1 MTNFDQTHRPDTPQS
16 GRDNDPTRRR
26 FLKQSSVASAALTLG
41 LAADAVAD
49 SSSLSEMINVG
60 IVGTGGRGGG
70 AARDT
75 LAINP
80 NVRLIAMADL
90 YPEKCHSMRKSLAR
104 RYDQRVAVDD
114 KNIFGGLD
122 GYRNVL
128 DHPDVDIVLLTTPPG
143 FRPSYLA
150 EAVAAGKHVFAEKP
164 TCVDPVG
171 YRICLEADRAARA
184 QGTAIVTG
192 TQYRRQ
198 KNYMEVMRQIHEGAI
213 GDVVSATSRYCTSG
227 IWNRPRKPGMSDA
240 EYQLYNWM
248 HFIWLSGDQIVE
260 QAVHNID
267 AMNWLMGGPPVAAY
281 GSGGRFTRP
290 TGSQMWDNVSI
301 DYAYPDNRLLSF
313 QCRQIPHTKGENGS
327 VVYGTEGIATIGAAN
342 KGASIIDRSGRQVW
356 SMKGD
361 INAAYQQEH
370 KDLVD
375 SIRAGKPI
383 VELAETADSSLT
395 AVMGRLA
402 AYTGQ
407 RVDWKFVTQ
416 QSTLDLFP
424 DKLSLDGS
432 LPIASYAV
440 PGVTK
445 LI

>member
-1 MTNFDQTHRPDTPQS
+1 MTTPKQS
-16 GRDNDPTRRR
+16 NGVEQQSPQNELDFSRRR
-26 FLKQSSVASAALTLG
+26 FLKQGTVASAAVTMGLTTE
-41 LAADAVAD
+41 AEAE
-49 SSSLSEMINVG
+49 SSSAIETINIGV
-60 IVGTGGRGGG
+60 VGTGGRGGG

-75 LAINP
+75 LSVNP
-80 NVRLIAMADL
+80 NVRIIAMADL
-90 YPEKCHSMRKSLAR
+90 YPKKCHSMRKSLAR
-104 RYDQRVAVDD
+104 RYDERVSVDD

-122 GYRNVL
+122 SYRRVL
-128 DHPDVDIVLLTTPPG
+128 EHPDIDIVLLTTPPG

-198 KNYMEVMRQIHEGAI
+198 KNYMEVMRRIHEGQI
-213 GDVVSATSRYCTSG
+213 GDVISATSRYCTSG

-290 TGSQMWDNVSI
+290 AGSQMWDNVSI
-301 DYAYPDNRLLSF
+301 DYAYPNNRLLSF

-327 VVYGTEGIATIGAAN
+327 IVYGTDGIATIGAAN
-342 KGASIIDRSGRQVW
+342 KGASIRDRAGKEIW

-407 RVDWKFVTQ
+407 QVDWDFITQ
-416 QSTLDLFP
+416 QSMLDLFP
-424 DKLSLDGS
+424 KDLKLDES
-432 LPIASYAV
+432 LPMDSYAV

>member
-1 MTNFDQTHRPDTPQS
+1 MTTPQPNHGS
-16 GRDNDPTRRR
+16 NPPQPVSDPDHSRRQ
-26 FLKQSSVASAALTLG
+26 FLKQGSVASAALTMG
-41 LAADAVAD
+41 VATEALAKN
-49 SSSLSEMINVG
+49 SSPNETINVG

-75 LAINP
+75 LEINP
-80 NVRLIAMADL
+80 DVRLIAMADI

-104 RYDQRVAVDD
+104 RYDKRVAVDD

-122 GYRNVL
+122 GYRQVL

-248 HFIWLSGDQIVE
+248 HFIWLSGDQIVQ

-301 DYAYPDNRLLSF
+301 DYAYPENRFLSF

-327 VVYGTEGIATIGAAN
+327 VVYGTDGIATIGAAN
-342 KGASIIDRSGRQVW
+342 KGASIIDRSGKELW

-375 SIRAGKPI
+375 SIRAGIPI

-407 RVDWKFVTQ
+407 RVDWEFITQ

-424 DKLSLDGS
+424 ETLSLDDS

>member
-1 MTNFDQTHRPDTPQS
+1 MTRPN
-16 GRDNDPTRRR
+16 GPTKKPTTTESTTDDLSRRS
-26 FLKQSSVASAALTLG
+26 FLRQGSALSAAASLGIAASSARGDSVAETL
-41 LAADAVAD
+41 
-49 SSSLSEMINVG
+49 NVG

-75 LAINP
+75 LSINP

-90 YPEKCHSMRKSLAR
+90 YPEKCHSMRKKLTR
-104 RYDQRVAVDD
+104 RYSDRMAVTDE
-114 KNIFGGLD
+114 NIFGGLD
-122 GYRNVL
+122 GYRHVIE
-128 DHPDVDIVLLTTPPG
+128 HPNVDIVLLTTPPG
-143 FRPSYLA
+143 FRPSYLK
-150 EAVAAGKHVFAEKP
+150 EAVDAGKHVFAEKP
-164 TCVDPVG
+164 TCVDPAG
-171 YRICLEADRAARA
+171 YRVCLEADRKARA

-198 KNYMEVMRQIHEGAI
+198 KNYMEVMRRIHEGAI
-213 GDVVSATSRYCTSG
+213 GDVISATSRYCTSG

-267 AMNWLMGGPPVAAY
+267 AMNWLMGGPPDTAY

-290 TGSQMWDNVSI
+290 KGSQMWDSVAI
-301 DYAYPDNRLLSF
+301 DYAYPGDRLLSF
-313 QCRQIPHTKGENGS
+313 QCRQIPHTQGENGS
-327 VVYGTEGIATIGAAN
+327 IVYGSEGIAIIGAAN
-342 KGASIIDRSGRQVW
+342 KGASITDRAGKEIW

-361 INAAYQQEH
+361 INAAYRQEH

-375 SIRAGKPI
+375 SISAGKPI
-383 VELAETADSSLT
+383 VELAETAASSLT

-402 AYTGQ
+402 AYTGEQ
-407 RVDWKFVTQ
+407 VDWDFVAQ

-424 DKLSLDGS
+424 KELKIDES

-445 LI
+445 LT

>member
-1 MTNFDQTHRPDTPQS
+1 MTTPKQS
-16 GRDNDPTRRR
+16 NEVEQQSPQNELDFSRRR
-26 FLKQSSVASAALTLG
+26 FLKQGTVASAAVTMGLTTE
-41 LAADAVAD
+41 AKAE
-49 SSSLSEMINVG
+49 SSSAIETINIGV
-60 IVGTGGRGGG
+60 VGTGGRGGG

-75 LAINP
+75 LSVNP
-80 NVRLIAMADL
+80 NVRIIAMADL
-90 YPEKCHSMRKSLAR
+90 YPKKCHSMRKSLAR
-104 RYDQRVAVDD
+104 RYDERVSVDD
-114 KNIFGGLD
+114 ENIFGGLD
-122 GYRNVL
+122 GYRRVL
-128 DHPDVDIVLLTTPPG
+128 EHPDVDIVLLTTPPG

-198 KNYMEVMRQIHEGAI
+198 KNYMEVMRRIHEGQI
-213 GDVVSATSRYCTSG
+213 GDVISATSRYCTSG

-290 TGSQMWDNVSI
+290 AGSQMWDNVSI

-327 VVYGTEGIATIGAAN
+327 IVYGTDGIATIGAAN
-342 KGASIIDRSGRQVW
+342 KGASIRDRAGKEIW

-407 RVDWKFVTQ
+407 QVDWDFITQ
-416 QSTLDLFP
+416 QSMLDLFP
-424 DKLSLDGS
+424 KDLKLDES
-432 LPIASYAV
+432 LPMDSYAV

>member
-1 MTNFDQTHRPDTPQS
+1 MTTPKQSNEVEQQPPQNEPDFS
-16 GRDNDPTRRR
+16 RRR
-26 FLKQSSVASAALTLG
+26 FLKQGTVASAAVTMGLTTE
-41 LAADAVAD
+41 AKAE
-49 SSSLSEMINVG
+49 SSSAIETINIGV
-60 IVGTGGRGGG
+60 VGTGGRGGG

-75 LAINP
+75 LSVNP
-80 NVRLIAMADL
+80 NVRIIAMADL
-90 YPEKCHSMRKSLAR
+90 YPKKCHSMRKSLAR
-104 RYDQRVAVDD
+104 RYDERVSVDD
-114 KNIFGGLD
+114 ENIFGGLD
-122 GYRNVL
+122 GYRRVL
-128 DHPDVDIVLLTTPPG
+128 EHPDVDIVLLTTPPG

-198 KNYMEVMRQIHEGAI
+198 KNYMEVMRRIHEGQI
-213 GDVVSATSRYCTSG
+213 GDVISATSRYCTSG

-327 VVYGTEGIATIGAAN
+327 IVYGTDGIATIGAAN
-342 KGASIIDRSGRQVW
+342 KGASIRDRAGKEIW

-407 RVDWKFVTQ
+407 QVDWDFITQ
-416 QSTLDLFP
+416 QSMLDLFP
-424 DKLSLDGS
+424 KDLKLDES
-432 LPIASYAV
+432 LPMDSYAV

>member
-1 MTNFDQTHRPDTPQS
+1 MTTPQRS
-16 GRDNDPTRRR
+16 SLADEQRVQKVHDVSRRR
-26 FLKQSSVASAALTLG
+26 FLKQGSLASAAVTIG
-41 LAADAVAD
+41 LASEAKAKK
-49 SSSLSEMINVG
+49 SSALETINIG

-75 LAINP
+75 LSINP
-80 NVRLIAMADL
+80 NVRIIAMSDL
-90 YPEKCHSMRKSLAR
+90 YPEKCQSMRKSLAR
-104 RYDQRVAVDD
+104 RFNERVAVQDE
-114 KNIFGGLD
+114 NIFGGLD
-122 GYRNVL
+122 GYRRVL
-128 DHPDVDIVLLTTPPG
+128 EHPDVDLVLLTTPPG
-143 FRPSYLA
+143 FRPPYVA

-164 TCVDPVG
+164 TCVDPTG
-171 YRICLEADRAARA
+171 YRVCLEADRQARK

-198 KNYMEVMRQIHEGAI
+198 KNYMEVMRRIHEGQI
-213 GDVVSATSRYCTSG
+213 GDVISATSRYCTSG

-267 AMNWLMGGPPVAAY
+267 AMNWLMGGPPLRAY

-290 TGSQMWDNVSI
+290 AGSQMWDNVSI

-327 VVYGTEGIATIGAAN
+327 IVYGTEGVASIGAAN
-342 KGASIIDRSGRQVW
+342 KGASLHDRSGKEIW

-375 SIRAGKPI
+375 SIRAGSPI

-407 RVDWKFVTQ
+407 RVDWDFVTQ
-416 QSTLDLFP
+416 KSVLDLFP
-424 DKLSLDGS
+424 KELKMDES
-432 LPIASYAV
+432 LPVASYAV

>member
-1 MTNFDQTHRPDTPQS
+1 MTTPKQS
-16 GRDNDPTRRR
+16 NEVEQQSPQNELDFSRRR
-26 FLKQSSVASAALTLG
+26 FLKQGTVASAAVTMGLTTE
-41 LAADAVAD
+41 AKAE
-49 SSSLSEMINVG
+49 SSSAIETINIGV
-60 IVGTGGRGGG
+60 VGTGGRGGG

-75 LAINP
+75 LSVNP
-80 NVRLIAMADL
+80 NVRIIAMADL
-90 YPEKCHSMRKSLAR
+90 YPKKCHSMRKSLAR
-104 RYDQRVAVDD
+104 RYDERVSVDD
-114 KNIFGGLD
+114 ENIFGGLD
-122 GYRNVL
+122 GYRRVL
-128 DHPDVDIVLLTTPPG
+128 EHPDVDIVLLTTPPG

-198 KNYMEVMRQIHEGAI
+198 KNYMEVMRRIHEGQI
-213 GDVVSATSRYCTSG
+213 GDVISATSRYCTSG

-327 VVYGTEGIATIGAAN
+327 IVYGTDGIATIGAAN
-342 KGASIIDRSGRQVW
+342 KGASIRDRAGKEIW

-407 RVDWKFVTQ
+407 QVDWDFITQ
-416 QSTLDLFP
+416 QSMLDLFP
-424 DKLSLDGS
+424 KDLKLDES
-432 LPIASYAV
+432 LPMDSYAV

>member
-1 MTNFDQTHRPDTPQS
+1 MNFDQTHRPDTPQS

-49 SSSLSEMINVG
+49 SSSPSEMINVG

>member
-1 MTNFDQTHRPDTPQS
+1 MMNFDQTHRPDTPQS

-49 SSSLSEMINVG
+49 SSSPSEMINVG

>member
-41 LAADAVAD
+41 LAAEAVAD
-49 SSSLSEMINVG
+49 SSSPSEMINVG

>member
-1 MTNFDQTHRPDTPQS
+1 MTTPKQS
-16 GRDNDPTRRR
+16 NGVEQQSPQIELDFSRRR
-26 FLKQSSVASAALTLG
+26 FLKQSTVASAAVTMGLTTE
-41 LAADAVAD
+41 AKAE
-49 SSSLSEMINVG
+49 SSSAIETINIGV
-60 IVGTGGRGGG
+60 VGTGGRGGG

-75 LAINP
+75 LSVNP
-80 NVRLIAMADL
+80 NVRIIAMADL
-90 YPEKCHSMRKSLAR
+90 YPKKCHSMRKSLAR
-104 RYDQRVAVDD
+104 RYDERVSVDD

-122 GYRNVL
+122 GYRRVL
-128 DHPDVDIVLLTTPPG
+128 EHPDVDIVLLTTPPG

-198 KNYMEVMRQIHEGAI
+198 KNYMEVMRRIHEGQI
-213 GDVVSATSRYCTSG
+213 GDVISATSRYCTSG

-327 VVYGTEGIATIGAAN
+327 IVYGTDGIATIGAAN
-342 KGASIIDRSGRQVW
+342 KGASIRDRAGKEIW

-407 RVDWKFVTQ
+407 QVDWDFITQ
-416 QSTLDLFP
+416 QSMLDLFP
-424 DKLSLDGS
+424 KDLKLDES
-432 LPIASYAV
+432 LPMDSYAV

>member
-1 MTNFDQTHRPDTPQS
+1 MTTPKQS
-16 GRDNDPTRRR
+16 NGVEQQSPQNELDFSRRR
-26 FLKQSSVASAALTLG
+26 FLKQGTVASAAVTMGLTTE
-41 LAADAVAD
+41 AKAE
-49 SSSLSEMINVG
+49 SSSAIETINIGV
-60 IVGTGGRGGG
+60 VGTGGRGGG

-75 LAINP
+75 LSVNP
-80 NVRLIAMADL
+80 NVRIIAMADL
-90 YPEKCHSMRKSLAR
+90 YPKKCHSMRKSLAR
-104 RYDQRVAVDD
+104 RYDERVSVDD

-122 GYRNVL
+122 SYRRVL
-128 DHPDVDIVLLTTPPG
+128 ERPDIDIVLLTTPPG

-198 KNYMEVMRQIHEGAI
+198 KNYMEVMRRIHEGQI
-213 GDVVSATSRYCTSG
+213 GDVISATSRYCTSG

-290 TGSQMWDNVSI
+290 AGSQMWDNVSI

-327 VVYGTEGIATIGAAN
+327 IVYGTDGIATIGAAN
-342 KGASIIDRSGRQVW
+342 KGASIRDRAGKEIW

-395 AVMGRLA
+395 ATNR
-402 AYTGQ
+402 
-407 RVDWKFVTQ
+407 RVGGDCR
-416 QSTLDLFP
+416 
-424 DKLSLDGS
+424 
-432 LPIASYAV
+432 
-440 PGVTK
+440 
-445 LI
+445 

>member
-49 SSSLSEMINVG
+49 SSSPSEMINVG

>member
-1 MTNFDQTHRPDTPQS
+1 MGKNNPAENFRSTDSDLS
-16 GRDNDPTRRR
+16 RRGFIR
-26 FLKQSSVASAALTLG
+26 TGTAVSAAVAAGFSATL
-41 LAADAVAD
+41 AEADVAG
-49 SSSLSEMINVG
+49 SSPLEAINIG

-70 AARDT
+70 AGHDT
-75 LAINP
+75 LTINP
-80 NVRLIAMADL
+80 GVRLVAMADL
-90 YPEKCHSMRKSLAR
+90 YPERCHSMRNSLSR
-104 RYDQRVAVDD
+104 RHGERVAVADD
-114 KNIFGGLD
+114 KIYGGLE
-122 GYRNVL
+122 GYRQL
-128 DHPDVDIVLLTTPPG
+128 IEDPGVDLVILATPPG
-143 FRPSYLA
+143 FRPAHIA
-150 EAVAAGKHVFAEKP
+150 EAVEAGKHVFAEKP
-164 TCVDPVG
+164 VCVDPAG
-171 YRICLEADRAARA
+171 YRTCLAAHQQAER

-198 KNYMEVMRQIHEGAI
+198 KNYLEVIKRIHEGQI
-213 GDVVSATSRYCTSG
+213 GDVISATSRYCTSG

-248 HFIWLSGDQIVE
+248 HFVWLSGDQIVE

-267 AMNWLMGGPPVAAY
+267 AMNWVMGGPPQTVY

-290 TGSQMWDNVSI
+290 VGSQMWDSVAV
-301 DYAYPDNRLLSF
+301 DYEYPGGRILSF

-327 VVYGTEGIATIGAAN
+327 VIYGTEGIAHIGAAN
-342 KGASIIDRSGRQVW
+342 KGASIHNRSGKELW
-356 SMKGD
+356 SMKGN

-375 SIRAGKPI
+375 SIRAGTPI
-383 VELAETADSSLT
+383 VELSETADSSLT

-407 RVDWKFVTQ
+407 EVDWDFVTER
-416 QSTLDLFP
+416 SELDLFP
-424 DKLSLDGS
+424 KDLTMNGPL
-432 LPIASYAV
+432 ASPSHAV

>member
-1 MTNFDQTHRPDTPQS
+1 MTIPEQPILADQKHVQKGHDFS
-16 GRDNDPTRRR
+16 RRR
-26 FLKQSSVASAALTLG
+26 FLKQSSITSAAVTIG
-41 LAADAVAD
+41 LASDGKAASPSALE
-49 SSSLSEMINVG
+49 SINIGV
-60 IVGTGGRGGG
+60 IGTGGRGGG

-75 LAINP
+75 LSINP
-80 NVRLIAMADL
+80 DVRIIAMADL
-90 YPEKCHSMRKSLAR
+90 YPEKCRSVRKSLSR
-104 RYDQRVAVDD
+104 RYEDRVSVDY

-128 DHPDVDIVLLTTPPG
+128 EHPDVDVVLLTTPPG
-143 FRPSYLA
+143 FRPPYLA

-198 KNYMEVMRQIHEGAI
+198 KNYMEVMRRIHEGQI
-213 GDVVSATSRYCTSG
+213 GDVISATSRYCTSG

-290 TGSQMWDNVSI
+290 TGSQMWDNISI
-301 DYAYPDNRLLSF
+301 DYAYPNDRLLSF
-313 QCRQIPHTKGENGS
+313 QCRQIPNTKGENGS
-327 VVYGTEGIATIGAAN
+327 IVYGTDGIATIGAAN
-342 KGASIIDRSGRQVW
+342 KGASIQDRSGKKIW

-407 RVDWKFVTQ
+407 KVDWEFVTNN
-416 QSTLDLFP
+416 SVLDLFP
-424 DKLSLDGS
+424 KDLNINDS
-432 LPIASYAV
+432 LPMNSYAV

>member
-1 MTNFDQTHRPDTPQS
+1 MTTPKQS
-16 GRDNDPTRRR
+16 NGVEQQSPQIELDFSRRR
-26 FLKQSSVASAALTLG
+26 FLKQSTVASAAVTMGLTTE
-41 LAADAVAD
+41 AKAE
-49 SSSLSEMINVG
+49 SSSAIETINIGV
-60 IVGTGGRGGG
+60 VGTGGRGGG

-75 LAINP
+75 LSVNP
-80 NVRLIAMADL
+80 NVRIIAMADL
-90 YPEKCHSMRKSLAR
+90 YPKKCHSMRKSLAR
-104 RYDQRVAVDD
+104 RYDKRVSVDD

-122 GYRNVL
+122 GYQRIL
-128 DHPDVDIVLLTTPPG
+128 EHPDVDIVLLTTPPG
-143 FRPSYLA
+143 FRPAYLA

-198 KNYMEVMRQIHEGAI
+198 KNYMEVMRRIHEGQI
-213 GDVVSATSRYCTSG
+213 GDVISATSRYCTSG

-290 TGSQMWDNVSI
+290 AGSQMWDNVSI

-327 VVYGTEGIATIGAAN
+327 IVYGTDGIATIGAAN
-342 KGASIIDRSGRQVW
+342 KGASIRDRAGKEIW

-407 RVDWKFVTQ
+407 QVDWDFITQ
-416 QSTLDLFP
+416 QSMLDLFP
-424 DKLSLDGS
+424 KDLKLDES
-432 LPIASYAV
+432 LPMASYAV

>member
-1 MTNFDQTHRPDTPQS
+1 MTNFDQTHRPDIPQS

-49 SSSLSEMINVG
+49 SSSPSEMINVG

>member
-1 MTNFDQTHRPDTPQS
+1 MKTPQPNHELNPPQPIS
-16 GRDNDPTRRR
+16 GPDHSRRR
-26 FLKQSSVASAALTLG
+26 FLKQGSVASAALTMG
-41 LAADAVAD
+41 VATEVMAKN
-49 SSSLSEMINVG
+49 SAPSETINVG

-80 NVRLIAMADL
+80 DVRLIAMADV

-104 RYDQRVAVDD
+104 RYDKRVAVDD
-114 KNIFGGLD
+114 KNIYGGLD
-122 GYRNVL
+122 GYRRVL

-143 FRPSYLA
+143 FRPSYTS

-164 TCVDPVG
+164 TCVDPIG

-198 KNYMEVMRQIHEGAI
+198 KNYMDVMQKIHEGAI
-213 GDVVSATSRYCTSG
+213 GNVVSATSRYCTSG
-227 IWNRPRKPGMSDA
+227 IWNRPRKPGMGEA

-301 DYAYPDNRLLSF
+301 DYAYPENRFLSF

-327 VVYGTEGIATIGAAN
+327 VVYGTDGIATIGAAN
-342 KGASIIDRSGRQVW
+342 KGASIIDRSGKEVW

-407 RVDWKFVTQ
+407 RVDWEFVTQ
-416 QSTLDLFP
+416 QSMLDLFP
-424 DKLSLDGS
+424 EKLSLDAS

>member
-1 MTNFDQTHRPDTPQS
+1 MTPTQTNYRSNLPQS
-16 GRDNDPTRRR
+16 AGAPDHARRR
-26 FLKQSSVASAALTLG
+26 FLKQSSVASAAVTLG
-41 LAADAVAD
+41 LATEVVAE
-49 SSSLSEMINVG
+49 SSSPNESLNVG

-104 RYDQRVAVDD
+104 RYDKRVAVDD
-114 KNIFGGLD
+114 KNIFAGLD
-122 GYRNVL
+122 GYRQVL

-198 KNYMEVMRQIHEGAI
+198 KNYLEVMRQIHEGAI

-327 VVYGTEGIATIGAAN
+327 VVYGTEGIASIGAAN
-342 KGASIIDRSGRQVW
+342 KGASIMDRSGKEVW

-407 RVDWKFVTQ
+407 RVDWEFVTQ
-416 QSTLDLFP
+416 QSILDLFP
-424 DKLSLDGS
+424 ETLSMDES
-432 LPIASYAV
+432 LPITPHAV